1 MTRTKPDF
9 AAERAVGLAHMGRHP
24 DIAGHSPGEHPET
37 CGRCAAEANLSL
49 NQTLASRGYR
59 TEPGTHY
66 AKRILV
72 AATGRL
78 VGEWTA
84 GEAWQAIRDG
94 YLPEV
99 AA

>member
-1 MTRTKPDF
+1 MT
-9 AAERAVGLAHMGRHP
+9 AAEPTLNEALRA
-24 DIAGHSPGEHPET
+24 
-37 CGRCAAEANLSL
+37 
-49 NQTLASRGYR
+49 RGYR

-66 AKRILV
+66 AKRVIV